1 MEQLFVGLDLGQ
13 AQDYTALAVVERTH
27 VLRPQSHNGVED
39 HYHVRE
45 LSRAP
50 LGMRYTD
57 IVDEVKA
64 LLATPPLTPFTPL
77 IVDQTGVGRAVLDLF
92 VAAGLEPYGV
102 TIHGGDNIIRESPRR
117 WKLPKRELA
126 ALLVSLYQGRR
137 LHVAEDLAHAATLTR
152 EMAAFRVKIDL
163 RTGHDS
169 YEAWREHDHDD
180 LVLAVALACWYAAR
194 PIADSTIAVGPPDPR
209 LSYLSSLR
217 PSLGRLR

>member
-1 MEQLFVGLDLGQ
+1 MVELFVGLDLGQ
-13 AQDYTALAVVERTH
+13 AQDYSALAVVERKSACKPGT
-27 VLRPQSHNGVED
+27 RDGIED

-64 LLATPPLTPFTPL
+64 SLATPPLTPLTPL
-77 IVDQTGVGRAVLDLF
+77 IIDQTGVGRAVLDLF
-92 VAAGLEPYGV
+92 TAAGLEPYGV
-102 TIHGGDNIIRESPRR
+102 TIHGGDQVIRESPRH
-117 WKLPKRELA
+117 WKVPKRELA

-152 EMAAFRVKIDL
+152 EMAAFRVKINVA
-163 RTGHDS
+163 TGHDS

-194 PIADSTIAVGPPDPR
+194 PVADSSVAVGPADAQMR
-209 LSYLSSLR
+209 YLSALR